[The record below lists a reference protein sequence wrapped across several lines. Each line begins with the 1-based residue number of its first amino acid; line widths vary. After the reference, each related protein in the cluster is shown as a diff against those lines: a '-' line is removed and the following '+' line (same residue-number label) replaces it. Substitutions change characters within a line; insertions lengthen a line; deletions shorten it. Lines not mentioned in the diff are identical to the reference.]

1 MKYDLSK
8 PLTRGVRRTLDAL
21 SGAMFLLL
29 SEKSFEEITAF
40 SCMTVFWKALYRS

>member
-21 SGAMFLLL
+21 GSM
-29 SEKSFEEITAF
+29 KSDA
-40 SCMTVFWKALYRS
+40 RSSLR